1 MTSGFLHRAR
11 AFRLFGIG
19 LAFAGFLPVLVF
31 LGHSFLPAAKE
42 FPWAWLMNA
51 ELNAELWLP
60 VERMRILKGLDVG
73 LVFAVLGVVA
83 MALGAIIARRLMA
96 ALDAGK
102 EQRADRLRR
111 VQQYRA
117 DTQVEPF
124 IGPGFGTGKGS
135 EWISPAQ
142 DRAMDA
148 RRRRRSAGAR
158 HPVTVGG

>member
-1 MTSGFLHRAR
+1 MTPGFVHRAR
-11 AFRLFGIG
+11 AFHLFGTA
-19 LAFAGFLPVLVF
+19 LALAGFFPVVMF
-31 LGHSFLPAAKE
+31 IGHTFLPDAKE
-42 FPWAWLMNA
+42 FPWAWLMDA
-51 ELNAELWLP
+51 KLNAELWLP
-60 VERMRILKGLDVG
+60 LERMRILNGLDVG
-73 LVFAVLGVVA
+73 LVLAVLGVVA
-83 MALGAIIARRLMA
+83 MALGAIIARLQMA

-124 IGPGFGTGKGS
+124 IGPGFGTGKGA

-148 RRRRRSAGAR
+148 RHRRSA
-158 HPVTVGG
+158 